1 MSAGGADL
9 RVASWNLRS
18 GLSIDR
24 RSLWWARRRRVAR
37 VLAEVDADV
46 WAFQE
51 VFGFQRSWLV
61 RHGLPG
67 GPWGQAGDGRNRFR
81 SGEAVPVAWDA
92 SAARLRSARTCWLG
106 PRPDRP
112 GSVAPGAGS
121 ARIATQVELE
131 LAGGRAVWVVNT
143 HLDAHSDA
151 ARHAGAAQIVAWIG
165 DLSTGAV
172 GNVPLVVTGD
182 MNATLDD
189 AELAPLLDAG
199 LVSALPSSAGP
210 TATAFGTE
218 PGRRLD
224 HVLVSAAWEVVAAE
238 VVTGAGTASDHY
250 PVVADLRLRDG

>member
-1 MSAGGADL
+1 MATAAAGL

-18 GLSIDR
+18 GLSVDR

-51 VFGFQRSWLV
+51 VFGFQRSWVV

-67 GPWGQAGDGRNRFR
+67 GPWGHAGDGRDRR
-81 SGEAVPVAWDA
+81 RRGEAVPVTWHEPGL
-92 SAARLRSARTCWLG
+92 RLVGTRTCWLG
-106 PRPDRP
+106 PTPRRP

-121 ARIATQVELE
+121 ARIATAVDLE
-131 LAGGRAVWVVNT
+131 LADGRAVRLVNT
-143 HLDAHSDA
+143 HLDAHSADA
-151 ARHAGAAQIVAWIG
+151 RRTGAAQIVTWAEE
-165 DLSTGAV
+165 GAD
-172 GNVPLVVTGD
+172 GLPLVVAGD

-189 AELAPLLDAG
+189 PELAPLLEAG
-199 LVSALPSSAGP
+199 LVPVLPSSAGP
-210 TATAFGTE
+210 TATAFETE

-224 HVLVSAAWEVVAAE
+224 HLLVSDAWEVVAAE

-250 PVVADLRLRDG
+250 PVVADLRLRES